1 MSKVPINDTPQEA
14 RAKVIGAGLTLAV
27 HIAAMTIL
35 FSSGFKVIYPPPA
48 ELGIEVDLEMEPPKP
63 IQVKSG
69 HEPRVENP
77 NPEKEVKLVQ
87 RSESAIKGNR
97 SNTGA
102 EATSG
107 ESGDVE
113 HYEPPKP
120 KPIDRRALFP
130 SAQNQNSTDPQVSKQ
145 ISESLSAG
153 HAEGNTQ
160 IGSTDGEPSARLAG
174 RSLMG
179 NLPEPDYSVNAAGKV
194 VVKIMVDQYGTVI
207 DASPGAPGTTVQ
219 NRTLWEASKRAA
231 LKAKFNLSSSAPA
244 VQEGT
249 ITYIFRLK

>member
-1 MSKVPINDTPQEA
+1 MSKVPKKDTPQEA
-14 RAKVIGAGLTLAV
+14 RAKIIGAGLTLGV
-27 HIAAMTIL
+27 HLVAMTFL

-48 ELGIEVDLEMEPPKP
+48 EMGIEVDFEMAPPKP
-63 IQVKSG
+63 IQVKTG

-77 NPEKEVKLVQ
+77 RPKEEVRLVQ
-87 RSESAIKGNR
+87 RSESAIKG
-97 SNTGA
+97 SKANTGA

-107 ESGDVE
+107 ETGDVE
-113 HYEPPKP
+113 HYEPPKA
-120 KPIDRRALFP
+120 KPLDKRALFP
-130 SAQNQNSTDPQVSKQ
+130 SAQNKNTTDPQVSKQ

-160 IGSTDGEPSARLAG
+160 VGSIEGEPSARLAG

-179 NLPEPDYSVNAAGKV
+179 NLPEPDYSVNASGKV
-194 VVKIMVDQYGTVI
+194 VVKILVDQYGTVI
-207 DASPGAPGTTVQ
+207 DATPGALGTTVQ
-219 NRTLWEASKRAA
+219 NKTLWDASKRAA

-249 ITYIFRLK
+249 ITYIFKLR

>member
-1 MSKVPINDTPQEA
+1 MSKVPKRDTPQEA
-14 RAKVIGAGLTLAV
+14 RAKVIGVGLTVGVHLLA
-27 HIAAMTIL
+27 ITML

-48 ELGIEVDLEMEPPKP
+48 EMGIEVDLEMEPPKP
-63 IQVKSG
+63 VQVRSG

-77 NPEKEVKLVQ
+77 RPQEDVRLVQ
-87 RSESAIKGNR
+87 RSESAIQGTR
-97 SNTGA
+97 TNTGA

-107 ESGDVE
+107 ESGVVE

-160 IGSTDGEPSARLAG
+160 VGSTEGEPSARLAG
-174 RSLMG
+174 RSIMG
-179 NLPEPDYSVNAAGKV
+179 NLPEPDYSVNAAGRV

-207 DASPGAPGTTVQ
+207 DATPGAPGTTVQ
-219 NRTLWEASKRAA
+219 NRTLWEASRRAA
-231 LKAKFNLSSSAPA
+231 LKAKFNLSSSAPV

-249 ITYIFRLK
+249 ITYIFRLR

>member
-1 MSKVPINDTPQEA
+1 MSKVPKNDTPQEA

-27 HIAAMTIL
+27 HIAAMTVL

-48 ELGIEVDLEMEPPKP
+48 ELGIEVDLEMEPPRP

-77 NPEKEVKLVQ
+77 NPEQEVKLVQ
-87 RSESAIKGNR
+87 RSESAIKGGR
-97 SNTGA
+97 ANTGA
-102 EATSG
+102 EASSG
-107 ESGDVE
+107 ETGDVE

-130 SAQNQNSTDPQVSKQ
+130 SAQNQNSEDPQVSKQ

-153 HAEGNTQ
+153 HAQGNTK
-160 IGSTDGEPSARLAG
+160 IGSTEGEPSARLAG